1 MANSY
6 FQFKQFTVHQDKCA
20 MKVTTDS
27 CLFGAFL
34 ANTISNSEPALSAG
48 GLVINNCLDI
58 GTGTGLLSL
67 MLAQVNNCHIDSIEI
82 DATAAEQARA
92 NIAASPFAEKI
103 NIIQADVKKYS
114 FEKKYDL
121 IISNPPFYEKEL
133 KGENEK
139 KNIAHH
145 SEELSLTVLLT
156 ILKDNLSASGKF
168 YLLLPFIRDAE
179 IKNLISS
186 ENFQIETITYIRQTV
201 KHDYFRMI
209 VTGKFRTENPE
220 ETILEEMAIKDE
232 IRNYTAEFI
241 ALLKDYYLHL

>member
-27 CLFGAFL
+27 CLFGSYI
-34 ANTISNSEPALSAG
+34 ANEINSSSS
-48 GLVINNCLDI
+48 VINNCLDI

-67 MLAQVNNCHIDSIEI
+67 MLTQKCDCCIDAIEI
-82 DATAAEQARA
+82 DMAAAEQATENNR
-92 NIAASPFAEKI
+92 ASPFTDKI
-103 NIIQADVKKYS
+103 NVIQADARKLL

-133 KGENEK
+133 KGDDEGRNV
-139 KNIAHH
+139 AHH
-145 SEELSLTVLLT
+145 SSALSFTDLFS
-156 ILKDNLSASGKF
+156 IIKNNLSANGKF
-168 YLLLPFIRDAE
+168 YLLLPFKRDTE
-179 IKNLISS
+179 IKNLFTSG
-186 ENFQIETITYIRQTV
+186 NFQIERITYIKQTV

-209 VTGKFRTENPE
+209 VSGKFKTKNPG
-220 ETILEEMAIKDE
+220 ETKIDEIAIKS
-232 IRNYTAEFI
+232 ISGNYTPEFI